1 MKSCSGS
8 VTVKE
13 DWGISNIYDVRC
25 YEAQTRRDILDPAT
39 QINQEVRLFSAGSV
53 SASDECW
60 WSSSPTAPETP
71 DGCHVQPFY
80 NFKFTILNLFCDFL
94 YQNKS
99 KYFFRHVLLSAELH
113 YPSIQSSVWV
123 EYTQMILRSNYLL
136 WQ

>member
-1 MKSCSGS
+1 MK
-8 VTVKE
+8 
-13 DWGISNIYDVRC
+13 
-25 YEAQTRRDILDPAT
+25 
-39 QINQEVRLFSAGSV
+39 
-53 SASDECW
+53 CW

-80 NFKFTILNLFCDFL
+80 NLKFIILNLFCDFL

-113 YPSIQSSVWV
+113 YPSIKSSVWV
-123 EYTQMILRSNYLL
+123 EYTQMILRSVSLL